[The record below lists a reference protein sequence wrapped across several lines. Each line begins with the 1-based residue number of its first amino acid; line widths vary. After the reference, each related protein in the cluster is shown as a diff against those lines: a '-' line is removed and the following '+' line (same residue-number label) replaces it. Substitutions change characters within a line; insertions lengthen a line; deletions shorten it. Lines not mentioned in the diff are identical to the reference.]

1 MEIRE
6 FLALVVPFIIVIYI
20 GFLLFI
26 HPTRPAL
33 RASLLG
39 GLVMGLINALIDLVA
54 YYAGWWYYNLNGLT
68 LHLPLPFYITP
79 VLVYGSIVYL
89 LIWRFWTGR
98 GRWFALFLLFSV
110 PIFCIVRDILG
121 GISGSSYAVWK
132 SPLATPVTI
141 VMWLVAF
148 YVGFLLFQRLA
159 PPRPEMNW
167 EVVKPEGDEVMK
179 TEQI

>member
-6 FLALVVPFIIVIYI
+6 FLALVVPFIVVIYL

-26 HPTRPAL
+26 HPTRPVL
-33 RASLLG
+33 LASLLG
-39 GLVMGLINALIDLVA
+39 GLVMGLFNVLVDIIA

-68 LHLPLPFYITP
+68 FHVPLPFYITP

-98 GRWFALFLLFSV
+98 GRWFALLLLFGV
-110 PIFCIVRDILG
+110 PAFCILRDIIG
-121 GISGSSYAVWK
+121 ATSGTSYSVWRSSFAA
-132 SPLATPVTI
+132 PMTI
-141 VMWLVAF
+141 IMWLVAF

-159 PPRPEMNW
+159 PPRPEVSW
-167 EVVKPEGDEVMK
+167 EV
-179 TEQI
+179 EQETNESLEAERM